1 MFRHYNNLN
10 CLITRLILK
19 ISPSVVLA
27 ICKFSVSNLFLSSP
41 SILSLRQKMAAACH
55 YCRFKSIKNSL
66 RSGSI
71 AETVEL
77 QLKPKKKSTV
87 NRYYRNFFLY
97 HMIIILCTTLLS
109 RYNQRHRQQAL
120 KSSIRC
126 SPPDFVR
133 FAHPSNSFIG
143 MLGV

>member
-77 QLKPKKKSTV
+77 QLKPKKKVYSQQVLSELFPLSYDHNSLYNSSFALQSASPTAST
-87 NRYYRNFFLY
+87 
-97 HMIIILCTTLLS
+97 
-109 RYNQRHRQQAL
+109 
-120 KSSIRC
+120 
-126 SPPDFVR
+126 
-133 FAHPSNSFIG
+133 
-143 MLGV
+143 